1 MYDMVGGDIFLV
13 KDRQLCRVAP
23 KGRDPSCFRACFS
36 SGEYV
41 NLIRVYDK
49 SFLDGVGD
57 HLHVCICNKKLFD
70 FTQ

>member
-36 SGEYV
+36 SREHVFNAIVHSYKKYTLV
-41 NLIRVYDK
+41 ALLDEPTRILITK
-49 SFLDGVGD
+49 
-57 HLHVCICNKKLFD
+57 
-70 FTQ
+70 